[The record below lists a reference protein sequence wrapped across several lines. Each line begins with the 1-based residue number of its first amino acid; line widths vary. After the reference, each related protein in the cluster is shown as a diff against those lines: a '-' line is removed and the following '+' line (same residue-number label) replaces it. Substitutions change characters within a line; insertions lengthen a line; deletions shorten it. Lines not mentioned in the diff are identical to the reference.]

1 MNKHAIYH
9 IPDVPYA
16 YGKDIDT
23 LIIRLKVARDD
34 IKVCKVYYKDRY
46 DETNPFNEKEM
57 TVTADTDLFSFY
69 QTDIKL
75 FRNRYKYFFE
85 LVDNDGNIYIYD
97 ERGIRVGNA
106 NEWGITPFQYAYIA
120 KADLYEESNWLQESV
135 AYQIFVER
143 FENGD
148 RSNDSS
154 EVMEWGDENITLKS
168 QFGGDLQGIINRL
181 DYLKD
186 FGINLIYLTP
196 IFKSDTIHKYNVSD
210 YYEIDP
216 QFGSLEKAKELV
228 EECHNRGIKIVFD
241 AVFNHSGTDFFAFQD
256 LLKNQENSKYKDWY
270 FIDEFPVT
278 TDKLSYYCFG
288 DNHRNMPKLN
298 TNNEEVKE
306 YLLKVSEYWIKEI
319 GIDGWRLDVCDEVD
333 HVFWREFKK
342 TVKEADEDAVIIGEI
357 MHEASSFLKGD
368 QMDSIM
374 NYPFKLAMVDFF
386 AKNSI
391 SAEEFNSVLA
401 VNRSIYMDSMTRQ
414 MWNLIGSHDTKR
426 FLTECNEDVQR
437 MKLAIAFQ
445 FTYVGV
451 PYVYY
456 GDEVGMTGGDDPF
469 SRKCMIWEDE
479 KQNKELYEF
488 YKKMIALRKENKV
501 LVYGDYN
508 ILYCKDNVLLY
519 ERSYE
524 GESMLIAINNNEH
537 GYYLQL
543 NIGNKFMD
551 FGHLKGREFKIL
563 KQLTF

>member
-1 MNKHAIYH
+1 MNKHAVYH

-23 LIIRLKVARDD
+23 LTVRLKVAKDD

-57 TVTADTDLFSFY
+57 NITADTDLFSFY
-69 QTDIKL
+69 QTDINL

-85 LVDNDGNIYIYD
+85 LVDNDGNMYIYD

-106 NEWGITPFQYAYIA
+106 NEWGITPFQFAYIT
-120 KADLYEESNWLQESV
+120 KADLYEESKWLQESV

-143 FENGD
+143 FANGD
-148 RSNDSS
+148 HSNDT
-154 EVMEWGDENITLKS
+154 EDTMEWGDDNLTFKS
-168 QFGGDLQGIINRL
+168 QFGGDLQGIIDKL

-186 FGINLIYLTP
+186 LGIDLVYLTP
-196 IFKSDTIHKYNVSD
+196 IFKSNTIHKYNVSD

-216 QFGSLEKAKELV
+216 QFGDLKKAKQLV
-228 EECHNRGIKIVFD
+228 DECHKRNIRIVFD
-241 AVFNHSGTDFFAFQD
+241 AVFNHSGTDFFAFKD
-256 LLKNQENSKYKDWY
+256 LLQNQENSKYKDWY

-278 TDKLSYYCFG
+278 MDKLCYYCFG

-298 TNNEEVKE
+298 TNNEEVKK

-342 TVKEADEDAVIIGEI
+342 KVKEANKDAVIIGEI
-357 MHEASSFLKGD
+357 MHEANSFLKGD

-386 AKNSI
+386 GRNSI

-401 VNRSIYMDSMTRQ
+401 INRSMYMDSITRQ
-414 MWNLIGSHDTKR
+414 MWNLIGSHDTRR
-426 FLTECNEDVQR
+426 FLTECSEDIDR

-451 PYVYY
+451 PYIYY
-456 GDEVGMTGGDDPF
+456 GDEIGLTGEEDPF
-469 SRKCMIWEDE
+469 SRKCMVWEED
-479 KQNKELYEF
+479 KQNRELFTF
-488 YKKMIALRKENKV
+488 YQKMISLRKENKV

-524 GESMLIAINNNEH
+524 GESMLIAINNNDH

-543 NIGNKFMD
+543 NIGSKFMD
-551 FGHLKGREFKIL
+551 FGHLKAREFKIL
-563 KQLTF
+563 KQLSF

>member
-1 MNKHAIYH
+1 MNKHAVYH

-23 LIIRLKVARDD
+23 LTVRLKVAKDD

-57 TVTADTDLFSFY
+57 NITADTDLFSFY
-69 QTDIKL
+69 QTDINL

-85 LVDNDGNIYIYD
+85 LVDNDGNMYIYD

-106 NEWGITPFQYAYIA
+106 NEWGITPFQFAYIT
-120 KADLYEESNWLQESV
+120 KADLYEESKWLQESV

-143 FENGD
+143 FANGD
-148 RSNDSS
+148 HSNDT
-154 EVMEWGDENITLKS
+154 EDTMEWGDDNLTFKS
-168 QFGGDLQGIINRL
+168 QFGGDLQGIIDKL

-186 FGINLIYLTP
+186 LGIDLVYLTP
-196 IFKSDTIHKYNVSD
+196 IFKSNTIHKYNVSD

-216 QFGSLEKAKELV
+216 QFGDLKKANELV
-228 EECHNRGIKIVFD
+228 DECHKRNIRIVFD
-241 AVFNHSGTDFFAFQD
+241 AVFNHSGTDFFAFKD
-256 LLKNQENSKYKDWY
+256 LLQNQENSKYKDWY

-278 TDKLSYYCFG
+278 MDKLCYYCFG

-298 TNNEEVKE
+298 TNNEEVKK

-342 TVKEADEDAVIIGEI
+342 KVKEANKDSVIIGEI
-357 MHEASSFLKGD
+357 MHEANSFLKGD

-386 AKNSI
+386 GRNSI

-401 VNRSIYMDSMTRQ
+401 INRSMYMDSITRQ
-414 MWNLIGSHDTKR
+414 MWNLIGSHDTRR
-426 FLTECNEDVQR
+426 FLTECSEDIDR

-451 PYVYY
+451 PYIYY
-456 GDEVGMTGGDDPF
+456 GDEIGLTGEEDPF
-469 SRKCMIWEDE
+469 SRKCMVWEED
-479 KQNKELYEF
+479 KQNRELFTF
-488 YKKMIALRKENKV
+488 YQKMISLRKENKV

-524 GESMLIAINNNEH
+524 GESMLIAINNNDH

-543 NIGNKFMD
+543 NIGSKFMD
-551 FGHLKGREFKIL
+551 FGHLKAREFKIL
-563 KQLTF
+563 KQLSF

>member
-1 MNKHAIYH
+1 MNKHAVYH
-9 IPDVPYA
+9 IPEVPYA

-23 LIIRLKVARDD
+23 LTVRLKVAKDD

-57 TVTADTDLFSFY
+57 NITADTDLFSFY
-69 QTDIKL
+69 QTDINL

-106 NEWGITPFQYAYIA
+106 NEWGITPFQFAYIT
-120 KADLYEESNWLQESV
+120 KADLYEESKWLQESV

-143 FENGD
+143 FANGD
-148 RSNDSS
+148 HSNDT
-154 EVMEWGDENITLKS
+154 EDTMEWGDDNLTFKS
-168 QFGGDLQGIINRL
+168 QFGGDLQGIIDKL

-186 FGINLIYLTP
+186 LGIDLVYLTP
-196 IFKSDTIHKYNVSD
+196 IFKSNTIHKYNVSD

-216 QFGSLEKAKELV
+216 QFGDLKKAKELV
-228 EECHNRGIKIVFD
+228 DECHKRNIRIVFD
-241 AVFNHSGTDFFAFQD
+241 AVFNHSGTDFFAFKD
-256 LLKNQENSKYKDWY
+256 LLQNQENSKYKDWY

-278 TDKLSYYCFG
+278 MDKLCYYCFG

-342 TVKEADEDAVIIGEI
+342 KVKEANKDAVIIGEI
-357 MHEASSFLKGD
+357 MHEANSFLKGD

-386 AKNSI
+386 GRNSI

-401 VNRSIYMDSMTRQ
+401 INRSMYMDSITRQ
-414 MWNLIGSHDTKR
+414 MWNLIGSHDTRR
-426 FLTECNEDVQR
+426 FLTECSEDIDR

-451 PYVYY
+451 PYIYY
-456 GDEVGMTGGDDPF
+456 GDEIGLTGEEDPF
-469 SRKCMIWEDE
+469 SRKCMVWEED
-479 KQNKELYEF
+479 KQNRELFTF
-488 YKKMIALRKENKV
+488 YQKMISLRKENKV

-524 GESMLIAINNNEH
+524 GESMLIAINNNDH

-543 NIGNKFMD
+543 NIGSKFMD
-551 FGHLKGREFKIL
+551 FGHLKAREFKIL
-563 KQLTF
+563 KQLSF